1 MTHAASIDLDA
12 TDRRIINAL
21 QGGFPLSETPFAD
34 AAMELD
40 LREDV
45 LIERVQRLLGSGVL
59 TRFGPLFNADKLG
72 GANVLAAVQVP
83 EDQFDAVAD
92 IVNGFT
98 EVSHNYARNHAF
110 NMWFVISVERPD
122 AVNDVI
128 REIADLTGLPVMTMD
143 KREEYFVGLQVN
155 V

>member
-1 MTHAASIDLDA
+1 MPNAASINLDA

-34 AAMELD
+34 AARGLD

-45 LIERVQRLLGSGVL
+45 LIERLQRLLDGGVL

-72 GANVLAAVQVP
+72 GVNVLAALKAP
-83 EDQFDAVAD
+83 PGDFDAVAD

-98 EVSHNYARNHAF
+98 EVSHNYERDHAF
-110 NMWFVISVERPD
+110 NMWFVISVDRPEFAD
-122 AVNDVI
+122 RVI
-128 REIADLTGLPVMTMD
+128 RDITAATGLPVMAME
-143 KREEYFVGLQVN
+143 KLEEFYIGLWVQV
-155 V
+155 